1 MNKKTFHIILG
12 IMTSLV
18 LITGISL
25 YALGNQVNELKTEHT
40 PLTEPGSTD
49 SKTEIQ
55 ALGKTDA
62 VFKNAKGEKIVL
74 KDIRNK
80 VIFINMWATWCPPCK
95 KEMPSLNNLY
105 NKLKSNPNIVFIM
118 MDVDGKLKQSTSYIK
133 EKGFSLPNYIV
144 EGNLPEEFSTN
155 SIPTTI
161 IIDKSGKMVTKH
173 IGGVDF
179 DHPEMLPFIQNLLK

>member
-25 YALGNQVNELKTEHT
+25 YALGNQVNELKTENT
-40 PLTEPGSTD
+40 PLTEPDYTD

>member
-40 PLTEPGSTD
+40 PLTEPGYTD

>member
-12 IMTSLV
+12 IMTFLV

-25 YALGNQVNELKTEHT
+25 YALGNQINELKTDSN
-40 PLTEPGSTD
+40 PLTESGYAD
-49 SKTEIQ
+49 SKTETQTI
-55 ALGKTDA
+55 GKTDA
-62 VFKNAKGEKIVL
+62 VFKNVKGEKIVL

-105 NKLKSNPNIVFIM
+105 NKLTSNPNIVFIM
-118 MDVDGKLKQSTSYIK
+118 MDVDGKLKQSTTYIK

-173 IGGVDF
+173 IGAVDF

>member
-25 YALGNQVNELKTEHT
+25 YALGKQVDEPKKDNN
-40 PLTEPGSTD
+40 PLLQNGYTKPEQSVT
-49 SKTEIQ
+49 
-55 ALGKTDA
+55 GKSDA
-62 VFKNAKGEKIVL
+62 VFTNAKGEKIVL

-80 VIFINMWATWCPPCK
+80 VIFINMWAKWCPPCK
-95 KEMPSLNNLY
+95 REMPSLNKLY
-105 NKLKSNPNIVFIM
+105 NKLKSNPDLVFIM
-118 MDVDGKLKQSTSYIK
+118 MDVDGKLKKSDSYIK
-133 EKGFSLPNYIV
+133 AMGFSLPNYSV
-144 EGNLPEEFSTN
+144 EGNLPEEFNTN

-173 IGGVDF
+173 IGAVDF
-179 DHPEMLPFIQNLLK
+179 NHPEMLPFIQNLLK